1 VRSVRAILKILML
14 RRWVQRS
21 ERGDTLIEVTFALAI
36 LGFVLLGS
44 TAIAAAAFRTGQT
57 ARERTQVVQVAQ
69 DQMEALR
76 TFRDNHTWAEFRQGV
91 SPAFQGVDNAPATA
105 CTFNA
110 ARTCFH
116 MNLTTGVPVTGA
128 MTSTSP
134 GTNLTVPTAIIE
146 ITTVTPGS
154 QRACA
159 YDFELHYS
167 FTPLGGGTK
176 AVNHITTRL
185 SNLKYDPG
193 AGAPAC
199 P

>member
-1 VRSVRAILKILML
+1 ML

-57 ARERTQVVQVAQ
+57 ARERTQVVEVAQ
-69 DQMEALR
+69 AQMESLR
-76 TFRDNHTWAEFRQGV
+76 NFRDNHSWAEFRQG
-91 SPAFQGVDNAPATA
+91 SLPTYRGVDNAPATP
-105 CTFNA
+105 CSFDSS
-110 ARTCFH
+110 RTCFH
-116 MNLTTGVPVTGA
+116 MDENTGVPVTGA
-128 MTSTSP
+128 LIPSSP
-134 GTNLTVPTAIIE
+134 PTATLE
-146 ITTVTPGS
+146 LTSATPSS
-154 QRACA
+154 QRSCA

-176 AVNHITTRL
+176 SVNHITTRL
-185 SNLKYDPG
+185 ANLKYNPG
-193 AGAPAC
+193 GGPISC